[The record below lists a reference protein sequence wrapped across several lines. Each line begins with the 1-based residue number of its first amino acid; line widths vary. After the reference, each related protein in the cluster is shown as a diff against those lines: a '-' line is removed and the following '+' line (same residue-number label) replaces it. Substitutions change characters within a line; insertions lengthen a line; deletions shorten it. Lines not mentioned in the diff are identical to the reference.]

1 MKEDQKHSPLTARPV
16 RSLRDDMQGA
26 GLVEYII
33 LVGVIALLAVAG
45 FNQFG
50 SNVHQKAINLGS
62 QVTNIGN

>member
-1 MKEDQKHSPLTARPV
+1 MKENQKLARLSARPA
-16 RSLRDDMQGA
+16 RSLRDDTRGA

-50 SNVHQKAINLGS
+50 TNVHEKAINLGS
-62 QVTNIGN
+62 RVTNIGN